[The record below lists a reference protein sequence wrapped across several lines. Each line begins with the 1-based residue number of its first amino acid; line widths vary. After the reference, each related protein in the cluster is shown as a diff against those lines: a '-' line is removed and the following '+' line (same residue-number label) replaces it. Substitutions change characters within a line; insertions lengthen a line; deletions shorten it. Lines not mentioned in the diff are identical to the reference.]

1 MTTLFVLLAFKSKHL
16 VLAKSETIVL
26 LSIDEKI
33 VPVDIVRP
41 LALVNSIREY

>member
-1 MTTLFVLLAFKSKHL
+1 MVTSLNVTLESKDL

-33 VPVDIVRP
+33 VPVDIIRP
-41 LALVNSIREY
+41 LAQVRK